1 MKKINIKELCID
13 IAVDIVGGILI
24 ALSAYNF
31 ASAAAFPMVGLNGI
45 GLIFY
50 HLFGLPIGAVS
61 LVLNIPIT
69 LLCYKLLG
77 KAFLLR
83 SLRTII
89 ITSFIMDVVAPMF
102 PVYHG
107 EPILAVIC
115 TAVLAGFGYAMIY
128 LRESSTGGTDFILMA
143 AKVLK
148 PHLSFGS
155 ISFMMEAVII
165 ILGAI
170 TVSGGVDGL
179 IYGMLI
185 SYIMAEVIDRVMY
198 GISAGKM
205 TLIVTDCARE
215 IAQRIDEV
223 AGRGATLIKAEGSF
237 SEEEKNVVMC
247 ACSTKQMVGIRK
259 MAKEIDPEAFIIIM
273 ESNEVVGAG
282 FKES

>member
-1 MKKINIKELCID
+1 MKKMNIKELCID
-13 IAVDIVGGILI
+13 IAVDIIGGILI

-61 LVLNIPIT
+61 FVLNIPIT
-69 LLCYKLLG
+69 LICYKLLG

-89 ITSFIMDVVAPMF
+89 ITSFIMDVIAPLF

-107 EPILAVIC
+107 DPILAVIC
-115 TAVLAGFGYAMIY
+115 TAVFAGFGYAMIY

-148 PHLSFGS
+148 PHLSFGN
-155 ISFMMEAVII
+155 ISFIMEAVII
-165 ILGAI
+165 LLGAV
-170 TVSGGVDGL
+170 TVSGSVDGL

-185 SYIMAEVIDRVMY
+185 SYVMAAVIDKVMY

-205 TLIVTDCARE
+205 TLIVTDYAKE
-215 IAQRIDEV
+215 MAQRIDEV

-237 SEEEKNVVMC
+237 SEAEKNVVMC
-247 ACSTKQMVGIRK
+247 ACSNKQMVGIRK
-259 MAKEIDPEAFIIIM
+259 LAKEIDPEAFIIIM

-282 FKES
+282 FQES

>member
-13 IAVDIVGGILI
+13 IAVDIIGGILI

-61 LVLNIPIT
+61 FVLNIPIT
-69 LLCYKLLG
+69 LICYKLLG
-77 KAFLLR
+77 KKFLLR

-89 ITSFIMDVVAPMF
+89 ITSFIMDVIAPLF

-107 EPILAVIC
+107 DPILAVIC
-115 TAVLAGFGYAMIY
+115 TAVFAGFGYAMIY

-155 ISFMMEAVII
+155 ISFIMEAVII
-165 ILGAI
+165 LLGAI
-170 TVSGGVDGL
+170 TVSGSVDGL

-185 SYIMAEVIDRVMY
+185 SYVMAAVIDKVMY

-205 TLIVTDCARE
+205 TLIVTDYAKE
-215 IAQRIDEV
+215 MAQRIDEV

-237 SEEEKNVVMC
+237 SEAEKNVVMC
-247 ACSTKQMVGIRK
+247 ACSNKQMVGIRK
-259 MAKEIDPEAFIIIM
+259 LAKEIDPEAFIIIM

-282 FKES
+282 FQES

>member
-1 MKKINIKELCID
+1 MKKMNIKELCID
-13 IAVDIVGGILI
+13 IAVDIIGGILI

-61 LVLNIPIT
+61 FVLNIPIT
-69 LLCYKLLG
+69 LICYKLLG

-89 ITSFIMDVVAPMF
+89 ITSFIMDVVAPLF

-107 EPILAVIC
+107 DPILAVIC
-115 TAVLAGFGYAMIY
+115 TAVFAGFGYAMIY

-148 PHLSFGS
+148 PHLSFGN
-155 ISFMMEAVII
+155 ISFIMEAVII
-165 ILGAI
+165 LLGAV
-170 TVSGGVDGL
+170 TVSGSVDGL

-185 SYIMAEVIDRVMY
+185 SYVMAAVIDKVMY

-205 TLIVTDCARE
+205 TLIVTDYAKE
-215 IAQRIDEV
+215 MAQRIDEV

-237 SEEEKNVVMC
+237 SEAEKNVVMC
-247 ACSTKQMVGIRK
+247 ACSNKQMVGIRK
-259 MAKEIDPEAFIIIM
+259 LAKEIDPEAFIIIM

-282 FKES
+282 FQES